1 MPYTRW
7 TIVTGAS
14 SGIGAE
20 IARQFSSIGHNLV
33 LVARRREKLEA
44 LASELTTADRGA
56 VEVIE
61 LDLGRTEAP
70 GELHAAVT
78 EKGLAIHTLVNN
90 AGFGLRGDF
99 VDLGLEEQMAMIEL
113 NVSSLTRLSRLF
125 LPDLIKRGQGGILNV
140 SSLAAFQAGPHMA
153 VYYATKAYV
162 LSLSEALHEEARPF
176 GVTVT
181 ALCPGATESE
191 FGARAGLES
200 SRLFRSGRMDA
211 QKVARIGVEAYR
223 AGHAVSTPGARNKLL
238 MGLNRFLP
246 RVVMRRAAGAM
257 QS

>member
-1 MPYTRW
+1 MPNTRW

-20 IARQFSSIGHNLV
+20 IARQFSKIGHNLV

-44 LASELTTADRGA
+44 LARELTSADRGF

-61 LDLGRTEAP
+61 LDLGRADAPEA
-70 GELHAAVT
+70 LHRAVAD
-78 EKGLAIHTLVNN
+78 KGIVVHTLVNN

-99 VDLGLEEQMAMIEL
+99 VDLGLDEQVAMIEL
-113 NVSSLTRLSRLF
+113 NVTNLTRLSRLF
-125 LPDLIKRGQGGILNV
+125 LPDMIGRGQGGILNV
-140 SSLAAFQAGPHMA
+140 ASLAAFQAGPHMA

-162 LSLSEALHEEARPF
+162 LSLSEALHEEAKPF

-191 FGARAGLES
+191 FGARAGMEG

-211 QKVARIGVEAYR
+211 TKVAKAGVEAYR
-223 AGHAVSTPGARNKLL
+223 AGHAVSTPGAQNKLVKE
-238 MGLNRFLP
+238 LNRLLP
-246 RVVMRRAAGAM
+246 RAIMRRAAGAM
-257 QS
+257 QA

>member
-20 IARQFSSIGHNLV
+20 IARQFSAIGHNLV

-44 LASELTTADRGA
+44 LAAELTTADRGA

-61 LDLGRTEAP
+61 LDLARPEAP
-70 GELHAAVT
+70 AELHAAVG
-78 EKGLAIHTLVNN
+78 EKGLPIHTLVNN

-162 LSLSEALHEEARPF
+162 LSLSEALHEEAKPF

-191 FGARAGLES
+191 FGARAGMEG

-223 AGHAVSTPGARNKLL
+223 AGHAVSTPGTRNKLV
-238 MGLNRFLP
+238 MELNRFLP